1 MGRVVDVSAI
11 GPVNRRTETVL
22 VVEDSQVIR
31 RVLTLLLEGEGYR
44 VVATDRGR
52 EAVTL
57 AREQRPDVVTLDLA
71 LADADG
77 RETLRQLKQDPVTQ
91 HIPIVVL
98 SAFVQALSPA
108 ERWYAADI
116 ILKPFDVDDL
126 LRRLSRV
133 VRPDLTDARDRRR
146 GPRLA

>member
-1 MGRVVDVSAI
+1 MGRVADVTQI
-11 GPVNRRTETVL
+11 GPVNLRTETVL

-31 RVLTLLLEGEGYR
+31 RILTLLLEGEGYR

-52 EAVTL
+52 EAVKL

-77 RETLRQLKQDPVTQ
+77 RETLHQFKQDPMTQ

-126 LRRLSRV
+126 LRRLGRV
-133 VRPDLTDARDRRR
+133 VRPDLTDARGRRR
-146 GPRLA
+146 GPRPA

>member
-1 MGRVVDVSAI
+1 VGRVVDVSAI
-11 GPVNRRTETVL
+11 GRVNRRTETVL

-77 RETLRQLKQDPVTQ
+77 RETLRQLKQDPLTQ

-133 VRPDLTDARDRRR
+133 VRPDLTDVRDRRR
-146 GPRLA
+146 GPRPA

>member
-1 MGRVVDVSAI
+1 VGRVVDVSAI

>member
-1 MGRVVDVSAI
+1 VGRVVDVSAI

-133 VRPDLTDARDRRR
+133 VRPDLTDVRDRRR
-146 GPRLA
+146 GPRPA

>member
-1 MGRVVDVSAI
+1 MGRVADVSAI
-11 GPVNRRTETVL
+11 GPVNLRTETVL

-146 GPRLA
+146 GPRPA

>member
-1 MGRVVDVSAI
+1 MGRVADVSAI
-11 GPVNRRTETVL
+11 GPVNRRTGTVL

-77 RETLRQLKQDPVTQ
+77 RETLRQLKQDAMTQ

-146 GPRLA
+146 GPRPA